1 MPSFVVWDVR
11 TREIVVSRIPPS
23 GSALRP
29 TIENL
34 LPDRSED
41 WPYLRA
47 EWIKPSLT
55 TNEARRALRV
65 VENQVVP
72 KPTARLSLMDGSTAS
87 EAVLVLALDGMLD
100 GENISGLRAVLEA
113 YEMSAVELTIDPGET
128 VLEFEV
134 PGRYRLTLVDERVSQ
149 PVMPLELII
158 PEVAER

>member
-1 MPSFVVWDVR
+1 MPSLVVWDVR

-34 LPDRSED
+34 LPDRSGD

-47 EWIKPSLT
+47 EWIEPNLT
-55 TNEARRALRV
+55 TNEARRVLRV

-72 KPTARLSLMDGSTAS
+72 KPTARLSLLDGSTAS
-87 EAVLVLALDGMLD
+87 EVVLVLALDGMLD
-100 GENISGLRAVLEA
+100 GDNMSELRAVLEA
-113 YEMSAVELTIDPGET
+113 DGMAAAELTIDPGET

-134 PGRYRLTLVDERVSQ
+134 PGRYRLTLVDGRVSQ